1 MNYDSGPTTSP
12 STAPGQGA
20 AQAAHARAA
29 AARGGT
35 SVARRDAGRGLAP
48 TALEARHLI
57 HRDLDDL
64 EQVDSFRELRTRL
77 MMPAAARHQVT
88 LVTGVGPG
96 CGATFVA
103 KNLASAMVFD
113 ESRTALLIDCNLRRP
128 ALGREFQVDGNSGG
142 LVEFLEK
149 PAIGLPSVI
158 HPTGIPRLMV
168 IPAGAARRHGGE
180 ALSTFRM
187 RALVDMLRSR
197 YPDRFFI
204 LDAPP
209 ALGSPDA
216 CILAELADAV
226 LLVAGE
232 GRHRPESIAEAAR
245 RFPPDKLA
253 GVVFNQLP

>member
-1 MNYDSGPTTSP
+1 MNFEHGPAGTPDPAT
-12 STAPGQGA
+12 A
-20 AQAAHARAA
+20 AQARQAAARAA
-29 AARGGT
+29 ASRGGT
-35 SVARRDAGRGLAP
+35 EVARREGVRALAP
-48 TALEARHLI
+48 NALEARRMI
-57 HRDLDDL
+57 HREMDDIG
-64 EQVDSFRELRTRL
+64 QVDSFRELRTRL
-77 MMPAAARHQVT
+77 LMPAAARHQVT

-96 CGATFVA
+96 CGTTFVA
-103 KNLASAMVFD
+103 KNLASAIVFD
-113 ESRTALLIDCNLRRP
+113 ESRHALLVDCNLRRP
-128 ALGREFQVDGNSGG
+128 ALAREFAVDAASGG

-149 PAIGLPSVI
+149 PAIGLPTVI

-197 YPDRFFI
+197 YPDRMLV

-232 GRHRPESIAEAAR
+232 GRHRPEAIAEAAR
-245 RFPPDKLA
+245 RFPPEKLA

>member
-1 MNYDSGPTTSP
+1 MNYEHGTTGTSQASGP
-12 STAPGQGA
+12 AQ
-20 AQAAHARAA
+20 AQAAAARAA
-29 AARGGT
+29 AARGAT
-35 SVARRDAGRGLAP
+35 DVARRDSVRALAP

-57 HRDLDDL
+57 HREMDDI

-77 MMPAAARHQVT
+77 LMPASARHQVT
-88 LVTGVGPG
+88 LVTGVGPR
-96 CGATFVA
+96 CGTTFVA
-103 KNLASAMVFD
+103 KNLASAIVFD
-113 ESRTALLIDCNLRRP
+113 DSRHALLIDCNLRRP
-128 ALGREFQVDGNSGG
+128 ALAREFAVDGNGGG

-149 PAIGLPSVI
+149 PAIGLPTVI
-158 HPTGIPRLMV
+158 HPTGIPRLTV

-197 YPDRFFI
+197 FPDRLLV

-232 GRHRPESIAEAAR
+232 GRHRPEAIAEAAR
-245 RFPPDKLA
+245 RFPPEKLA

>member
-1 MNYDSGPTTSP
+1 MNYEHGSAGTSP
-12 STAPGQGA
+12 PSAAA
-20 AQAAHARAA
+20 AQAAAARSA
-29 AARGGT
+29 AARAGT
-35 SVARRDAGRGLAP
+35 DVARRDGSRALAP
-48 TALEARHLI
+48 QALEARHLI
-57 HRDLDDL
+57 HREMDDLD
-64 EQVDSFRELRTRL
+64 QVDSFRELRTRL
-77 MMPAAARHQVT
+77 LLPAAARHQVT

-103 KNLASAMVFD
+103 KNLASAIVFD
-113 ESRTALLIDCNLRRP
+113 DSRHALLIDCNLRRP
-128 ALGREFQVDGNSGG
+128 ALAREFAVDGSGGG

-149 PAIGLPSVI
+149 PAIGLPTVI

-168 IPAGAARRHGGE
+168 IPAGAPRRHGGE
-180 ALSTFRM
+180 SLSTFRM

-197 YPDRFFI
+197 YPDRFLV

-216 CILAELADAV
+216 SILAELADAV

-232 GRHRPESIAEAAR
+232 GRHRPETIAEAAR
-245 RFPPDKLA
+245 RFPPEKLA

>member
-1 MNYDSGPTTSP
+1 MNYDHGSTGTSTP
-12 STAPGQGA
+12 SSA
-20 AQAAHARAA
+20 AQAQAASARAA

-35 SVARRDAGRGLAP
+35 EVARRDNGR
-48 TALEARHLI
+48 ALTPAAMEARHLI
-57 HRDLDDL
+57 HREMDDID
-64 EQVDSFRELRTRL
+64 QVDSFRELRTRL
-77 MMPAAARHQVT
+77 LMPAAARHQVT

-96 CGATFVA
+96 CGTTFVA
-103 KNLASAMVFD
+103 KNLASAIVFD
-113 ESRTALLIDCNLRRP
+113 DSRHALLIDCNLRRP
-128 ALGREFQVDGNSGG
+128 ALAREFAVDGNGGG

-149 PAIGLPSVI
+149 PAIGLPTVI

-197 YPDRFFI
+197 FPDRLLV

-232 GRHRPESIAEAAR
+232 GRHRPEAIAEAAR
-245 RFPPDKLA
+245 RFPPEKLA